1 MNRPPRSAALLL
13 MTILTVGPLQASQP
27 RHARSAAALDGR
39 ALEIVFA
46 RRSPGGSAIYAIG
59 ATGGNPRR
67 LTQVRPVSWTCG
79 CRSGDFD
86 DHPAWSPDGGRIAFT
101 RGSGVYVMNDDGG
114 DAYRIAS
121 DPKAEDYD
129 FSWSPNGEL
138 AFVRSRPVERGFV
151 EQILIGSPNGD
162 HSRSL
167 TPASHR
173 GYGSPVWS
181 PDGHRLAYLA
191 TIIREDIG
199 GATGLFVTSKEGGK
213 AKLVASAASI
223 ASPSW
228 SPDGSRIAFTAQR
241 TRYDAA
247 DLRIVHIRNGRVS
260 QLTRTLAYGT
270 NVFGPRWSPD
280 GNRILFTEAKRGQL
294 FPEDGPKVFTIGG
307 DGRDVFQAA
316 SNSYALGWSPNGRE
330 ILLLEHYVEDGEPLS
345 LSLMRVD
352 GGGKL
357 ALAILDRPFDGLT
370 QSPPSWRTQP
380 VARAG
385 S

>member
-1 MNRPPRSAALLL
+1 MNQPARSAALLL
-13 MTILTVGPLQASQP
+13 ITMLTMGLLHASQP
-27 RHARSAAALDGR
+27 RRARSAATLDGR
-39 ALEIVFA
+39 ALDIVFA
-46 RRSPGGSAIYAIG
+46 RRARGGNAIYAIG

-67 LTQVRPVSWTCG
+67 LTPVRPLGWTCG

-86 DHPAWSPDGGRIAFT
+86 DHPVWSPDGRRIAFT
-101 RGSGVYVMNDDGG
+101 RGSGVYVMNDEGG
-114 DAYRIAS
+114 DAHRIAS
-121 DPKAEDYD
+121 DPQAEDYD

-138 AFVRSRPVERGFV
+138 AFVRSRPGESGFV
-151 EQILIGSPNGD
+151 EQILVASRNGD
-162 HSRSL
+162 HFRSV
-167 TPASHR
+167 TPASQR

-191 TIIREDIG
+191 TIIRQEIG
-199 GATGLFVTSKEGGK
+199 GATGLFVTSKEGIE
-213 AKLVASAASI
+213 ARLMASAASI
-223 ASPSW
+223 ASPTW

-247 DLRIVHIRNGRVS
+247 DLWIVQIRTGRVS
-260 QLTRTLAYGT
+260 RLTRTLAYGT

-280 GNRILFTEAKRGQL
+280 GNTILFTEAKRGQL
-294 FPEDGPKVFTIGG
+294 FPEDGPKVFTIGS
-307 DGRDVFQAA
+307 DGRDMFQAA

-330 ILLLEHYVEDGEPLS
+330 ILLLEHYVEDGEPFS

-357 ALAILDRPFDGLT
+357 ALSTLDRTFDALT

-380 VARAG
+380 VTRAG